1 MIVNVEITVFT
12 PTYNRAYIINRLYE
26 SLQRQEIHN
35 FEWLVVDD
43 GSVDETEE
51 LFRTWMN
58 NESKFPIR
66 YYKKKNGGKCRAINF
81 ALDLA
86 KGKLFFVV
94 DSDDY
99 LTDDAL
105 KKIIAWE
112 KSLPKDEKYC
122 GVAGNLGMSSNF
134 TPNTLFET
142 DYYDGT
148 LLDRYRNI
156 DGERALAFFTEI
168 HKKYRYPEYSG
179 EKFMTEAVIYNR
191 MANDGY
197 KMRFYNDIV
206 WIYEYRSDGLT
217 KAGNSLFLNNP
228 IIANNVE
235 AIFQKGL
242 SANELKK
249 MKVLVMIMTFN
260 SALSFP
266 NSVFS
271 SMITANE
278 KYIFRK
284 LVDMFSTVLAPLAN
298 LVALYLGYA
307 SVGMATA
314 ATVVQFLML
323 PVNIYYCL
331 RKLHIKPVI
340 EKLPIALIKEML
352 GFSVF
357 VFIGSIVDMLFWAT
371 DKVILGMLS
380 GSVAVAIYNVGGT
393 FNNMVMN
400 LSTSISGVLTPRVTG
415 MVVKDASK
423 DELTNLFIRVGRL
436 QFIVIA
442 LIVSGFTAFGQA
454 FITLWA
460 GKDYHDAYWVA
471 ILTMFPLCVPLIQ
484 NIGLTIVTAQNKHQ
498 FRSIIYMIIAILNV
512 VTTYI
517 AVPYCG
523 ILGAAT
529 CSCFAYI
536 LGQGIVMNIYYYKVT
551 GLDIPLFW
559 KNILKMAIVP
569 GIMMFSGLLINRIY
583 EIDNWII
590 FLIGIIV
597 FTGIYIVL
605 MYEVSF
611 NEYERSIFREPLK
624 RIIKRIKG

>member
-228 IIANNVE
+228 RGY
-235 AIFQKGL
+235 GL
-242 SANELKK
+242 WLKEK
-249 MKVLVMIMTFN
+249 
-260 SALSFP
+260 ALFM
-266 NSVFS
+266 NFS
-271 SMITANE
+271 
-278 KYIFRK
+278 
-284 LVDMFSTVLAPLAN
+284 L
-298 LVALYLGYA
+298 
-307 SVGMATA
+307 
-314 ATVVQFLML
+314 
-323 PVNIYYCL
+323 
-331 RKLHIKPVI
+331 
-340 EKLPIALIKEML
+340 
-352 GFSVF
+352 
-357 VFIGSIVDMLFWAT
+357 
-371 DKVILGMLS
+371 
-380 GSVAVAIYNVGGT
+380 
-393 FNNMVMN
+393 
-400 LSTSISGVLTPRVTG
+400 
-415 MVVKDASK
+415 
-423 DELTNLFIRVGRL
+423 
-436 QFIVIA
+436 
-442 LIVSGFTAFGQA
+442 
-454 FITLWA
+454 
-460 GKDYHDAYWVA
+460 
-471 ILTMFPLCVPLIQ
+471 
-484 NIGLTIVTAQNKHQ
+484 
-498 FRSIIYMIIAILNV
+498 
-512 VTTYI
+512 
-517 AVPYCG
+517 
-523 ILGAAT
+523 
-529 CSCFAYI
+529 
-536 LGQGIVMNIYYYKVT
+536 
-551 GLDIPLFW
+551 
-559 KNILKMAIVP
+559 
-569 GIMMFSGLLINRIY
+569 
-583 EIDNWII
+583 
-590 FLIGIIV
+590 
-597 FTGIYIVL
+597 
-605 MYEVSF
+605 
-611 NEYERSIFREPLK
+611 
-624 RIIKRIKG
+624 IKRIKMYYTFSCDLIGKYSTKESGWSHYAYSVKFAYADKKRYLCKNGDDPFMQLFVKDYILRESCSSCHFKGYHRVSDITLGDFWGIWNINPKMDDNKGTSLILTHTAKGEKMMNAVSENIKCEQVYLEQAARENPSLLRSSVHKQNRDIVLKTIESENFQEILPLLQVKQPQRRSKKEIIKRVLKKLCGLG

>member
-1 MIVNVEITVFT
+1 MNRSNTSANKDIGHIVKDMLRLLV
-12 PTYNRAYIINRLYE
+12 AY
-26 SLQRQEIHN
+26 
-35 FEWLVVDD
+35 
-43 GSVDETEE
+43 
-51 LFRTWMN
+51 
-58 NESKFPIR
+58 
-66 YYKKKNGGKCRAINF
+66 
-81 ALDLA
+81 
-86 KGKLFFVV
+86 
-94 DSDDY
+94 
-99 LTDDAL
+99 
-105 KKIIAWE
+105 
-112 KSLPKDEKYC
+112 
-122 GVAGNLGMSSNF
+122 GVAVLFMGRAWSLRTLGGMTGLAAIFVLLYVLGKEEQYLYNV
-134 TPNTLFET
+134 TLFG
-142 DYYDGT
+142 YP
-148 LLDRYRNI
+148 DRIQRRRT
-156 DGERALAFFTEI
+156 G
-168 HKKYRYPEYSG
+168 S
-179 EKFMTEAVIYNR
+179 
-191 MANDGY
+191 
-197 KMRFYNDIV
+197 
-206 WIYEYRSDGLT
+206 
-217 KAGNSLFLNNP
+217 FL
-228 IIANNVE
+228 V
-235 AIFQKGL
+235 
-242 SANELKK
+242 
-249 MKVLVMIMTFN
+249 
-260 SALSFP
+260 
-266 NSVFS
+266 
-271 SMITANE
+271 
-278 KYIFRK
+278 
-284 LVDMFSTVLAPLAN
+284 
-298 LVALYLGYA
+298 
-307 SVGMATA
+307 ATA